1 MRYLWFVSCCVL
13 LASCT
18 SRFAFDKYPES
29 KKKANNKTINLFW
42 KSDSTTKAS
51 IKFLANTTIYGKEIK
66 GILILRKMSDTLY
79 KATFLAQGAAKL
91 FDMEILPDTFIT
103 HYSIEQLNKQ
113 AVLRTLANDIRLIT
127 IECHKTLLVQEIRN
141 SSKDEIVQIQFK
153 GGFRYHFQDSESNL
167 KQVIQTNFQNKK
179 DLTATFSNYKNGKP
193 HNILLKHHRFRMQI
207 DLSLMLD

>member
-1 MRYLWFVSCCVL
+1 MRYLWFVSYCVL

-29 KKKANNKTINLFW
+29 KKMTDNKTINLFW
-42 KSDSTTKAS
+42 KSDSTNKTS

-91 FDMEILPDTFIT
+91 FDMEILPDTFIS

-127 IECHKTLLVQEIRN
+127 IGCHQALLIESTRQSSTGEIAQVR
-141 SSKDEIVQIQFK
+141 SKN
-153 GGFRYHFQDSESNL
+153 GFRYYIQDAESTL
-167 KQVIQTNFQNKK
+167 LQLIQTNFQNKK
-179 DLTATFSNYKNGKP
+179 DLTITFSTYNNEIP
-193 HNILLKHHRFRMQI
+193 HTIILKHHRFRMQI